1 MIGLITN
8 DDNTTFL
15 PEAEN
20 FVKDCEDNFLELNV
34 SKTKEMIID
43 FRKDS
48 IPPPPVVINDSEVER
63 VSEYKYRCY
72 VE

>member
-8 DDNTTFL
+8 DDNTTF
-15 PEAEN
+15 PREADS
-20 FVKDCEDNFLELNV
+20 FVKYCEDNFLEFNV

-63 VSEYKYRCY
+63 VSEYKLS
-72 VE
+72 